1 MDRLTDHERG
11 YKIMGGWI
19 EIDGLMD
26 DWFKFY
32 VTFEQFFIYIKRQA
46 LCNIWPHFL
55 NLHRSGDGG
64 RDKDEGDGVGIPKSS
79 SKPENSL
86 SWLIQIGQG

>member
-1 MDRLTDHERG
+1 MDHERG
-11 YKIMGGWI
+11 YNRDRWV
-19 EIDGLMD
+19 MD
-26 DWFKFY
+26 DWFKFHD

-46 LCNIWPHFL
+46 LCKRWPHFL

-64 RDKDEGDGVGIPKSS
+64 RDKEEEDGVGIPKSS